1 MNLKLSEL
9 RRSKGLTQKQAAL
22 LCSTPEGTY
31 KCYEYDTM
39 EVPGVVY
46 GILAAM
52 PDSEVI
58 TKDDVVDNVTLG
70 KFLEVTRLSRNL
82 TKGDVAAK
90 IGMTMYGY
98 SKYEHGKIK
107 AITKD
112 VLSKIADALSL
123 DVSDLEFDGV
133 TMRNSM
139 TSIVLL
145 TNSDD
150 IVDNESLGRFLET
163 TRLSKDMLIGD
174 VAAMVG
180 MTRPGYRRYELG
192 QIRHITKDVLGKIA
206 AALSLDVKDL
216 VFKERTLRPKSVI
229 ESPMIPKTIIETP
242 VTPIEPPVH
251 SDDITEWLRSSDSTQ
266 WVAMAYYNYLKYKQ
280 RKS

>member
-9 RRSKGLTQKQAAL
+9 RKSKGLTQKQAAL

-31 KCYEYDTM
+31 KCYEYNTM
-39 EVPGVVY
+39 DAPGVVY

-58 TKDDVVDNVTLG
+58 TKNDVVDNVTFG

-107 AITKD
+107 AISND
-112 VLSKIADALSL
+112 VLASIADALSL
-123 DVSDLEFDGV
+123 DVRDLEFDGV

-163 TRLSKDMLIGD
+163 TRLSKDLLIGD
-174 VAAMVG
+174 VAVMVG

-192 QIRHITKDVLGKIA
+192 QVRHVTKDVLGRIA
-206 AALSLDVKDL
+206 AALSIDVKDL
-216 VFKERTLRPKSVI
+216 AFKEVTVRPKPVV
-229 ESPMIPKTIIETP
+229 EIPVMPKPIIE
-242 VTPIEPPVH
+242 PIEPSIH
-251 SDDITEWLRSSDSTQ
+251 SEDITEWLGTSDSTQ

>member
-39 EVPGVVY
+39 EVPGVIY

-58 TKDDVVDNVTLG
+58 TKNDVIDNVTFG
-70 KFLEVTRLSRNL
+70 KFLENVRTAKNL
-82 TKGDVAAK
+82 TKSDIAAM
-90 IGMTMYGY
+90 IGMTRAGY
-98 SKYEHGKIK
+98 AKYELGKFRTISN
-107 AITKD
+107 D
-112 VLSKIADALSL
+112 VLASIADALSL

-163 TRLSKDMLIGD
+163 TRLSKDLPIKD
-174 VAAMVG
+174 IATMVG
-180 MTRPGYRRYELG
+180 MSSPGYRRYELG
-192 QIRHITKDVLGKIA
+192 QIRHITKDMLGKIA
-206 AALSLDVKDL
+206 AALSINVNDL
-216 VFKERTLRPKSVI
+216 AFKERTVRPKPVI
-229 ESPMIPKTIIETP
+229 ESPVMIKSVIALPIES
-242 VTPIEPPVH
+242 IEPPVH
-251 SDDITEWLRSSDSTQ
+251 SEDIAAWLRTSDSTQ

-280 RKS
+280 RK